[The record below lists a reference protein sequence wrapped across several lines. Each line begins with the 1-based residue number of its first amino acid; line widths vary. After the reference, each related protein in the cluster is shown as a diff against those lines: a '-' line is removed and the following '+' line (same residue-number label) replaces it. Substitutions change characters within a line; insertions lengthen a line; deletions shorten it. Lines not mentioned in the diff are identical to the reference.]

1 MKPSRTFRET
11 GAAAIEMAF
20 ILLYCF
26 TLLPIALYFA
36 RYSLHAGVMQQAMQ
50 GAARFI
56 SDLPPEDLVDADRRA
71 VALAV
76 ARAMVDD
83 TVASARLDTP
93 PDGVTMLCDTL
104 ECASF
109 TSSLPPANIFVSVHL
124 DLGDPVFMGNLDA
137 TLPPAT
143 QIHQTRLRYGY

>member
-1 MKPSRTFRET
+1 MSARRTSRGK

-36 RYSLHAGVMQQAMQ
+36 RYTLHAGVMQQAMQ

-56 SDLPPEDLVDADRRA
+56 SDLPPEDLVDTDRRT

-83 TVASARLDTP
+83 TVASARLDSP

-104 ECASF
+104 DCASF
-109 TSSLPPANIFVSVHL
+109 GSALPPANIFVSVHA
-124 DLGDPVFMGNLDA
+124 DLGHPIFMGDLDA
-137 TLPPAT
+137 ALPASS